1 MKARSVTF
9 AELAPLANSHRYDG
23 LSLREARSRFFTE
36 QGIPADGG
44 YDAKVVPIH
53 FGKLHIWDMPNVE
66 SRKKAVRFHDLHHVV
81 AGYPTDWSG
90 EGRISAWEI
99 SSGCA
104 RYPAALWINLHG
116 IGVGLCTSPRGT
128 FSALVRGGR
137 SGNLYPVDPSEF
149 SALEEQKV
157 EDVRRELRLEQD
169 GEAPSPTESLRAVAI
184 LIGASL
190 FSLLHI
196 LPFFL
201 VIACVWARLGGVGMG
216 F

>member
-1 MKARSVTF
+1 MNARPIAF
-9 AELAPLANSHRYDG
+9 AELPPLATSHRYDG
-23 LSLREARSRFFTE
+23 LSLREARSRFFAE

-44 YDAKVVPIH
+44 YDAKVVPIY

-66 SRKKAVRFHDLHHVV
+66 NRKKAVRFHDLHHVI

-116 IGVGLCTSPRGT
+116 IGVGLFTSPVGT
-128 FSALVRGGR
+128 FRALVRGGR
-137 SGNLYPVDPSEF
+137 SGNLYPTDPEAF
-149 SALEEQKV
+149 AALEERKV
-157 EDVRRELRLEQD
+157 EDVRADLNLDQD
-169 GEAPSPTESLRAVAI
+169 GEAPTPKESLRALGI
-184 LIGASL
+184 LAGSSL

-201 VIACVWARLGGVGMG
+201 LLSWVWTRLSAGGLG